1 MEKLAPPFLVSWNLT
16 ARCNLKCRHC
26 YVDSD
31 GATGT
36 DAISTDT
43 ALRITNEIASLN
55 NNAMLILTGGEPLLR
70 PDIFDIA
77 SHASK
82 LGLGVVIGTNGTYI
96 NETIVGKLADN
107 RVKAVGIS
115 LDSATASFHDA
126 FRGVCGSWQ
135 NAVTAMALLRAH
147 SIDFQVQFTVTN
159 ENLHEIRRVAELS
172 ANAGARALNI
182 FFLVCTG
189 RGRAI
194 TDITP
199 DEYEATLEEIV
210 RVAEEFSGKIIV
222 RPRCAPHFLRV
233 ASKHESELS
242 GGSSGCVAGTSY
254 LRITADGLV
263 TPCPYIQPDINSP
276 SLNRFSLSEIWST
289 SPVFKTLRN
298 QSPEGRC
305 NRCEWKVSCGGCRA
319 RALATSGNIMAEDP
333 LCSYVPSENPHEKK
347 PSPAWTNEALSR
359 LEKVPQFLRPMIK
372 TGIEKYA
379 LAKGLGEITP
389 ELMASLR
396 QKAGR

>member
-1 MEKLAPPFLVSWNLT
+1 MEKLTPPFLISWNLT
-16 ARCNLKCRHC
+16 TRCNLKCRHC
-26 YVDSD
+26 YVDSVD
-31 GATGT
+31 TSGN
-36 DAISTDT
+36 DALSTSD
-43 ALRITNEIASLN
+43 ALRITDEIASLN

-70 PDIFDIA
+70 PDIFNIA
-77 SHASK
+77 SHASN
-82 LGLGVVIGTNGTYI
+82 LGLGVVIGTNGAYI
-96 NETIVGKLADN
+96 NETIVGKLADS
-107 RVKAVGIS
+107 RVKGVGIS
-115 LDSATASFHDA
+115 LDSATPSFHDA

-147 SIDFQVQFTVTN
+147 SIDFQVQFTVTK
-159 ENLHEIRRVAELS
+159 ENLHEILRVAELS

-199 DEYEATLEEIV
+199 NEYEATLEEIV

-233 ASKHESELS
+233 ASKCGNELS

-289 SPVFKTLRN
+289 SPVFKALRN

-319 RALATSGNIMAEDP
+319 RALASSGNIMAEDP
-333 LCSYVPSENPHEKK
+333 LCSYVPSENPREKQ
-347 PSPAWTNEALSR
+347 PPPAWTSEALSR

-372 TGIEKYA
+372 TGLEKYA
-379 LAKGLGEITP
+379 LSKGLGEITP

-396 QKAGR
+396 QKTGR